1 MPNAFS
7 QLEPTNAVLIERL
20 SAGQVQVA
28 LIELIRLLQATV
40 TKGASIGFLLP
51 LQKTV
56 LHEYWRKVIREIERG
71 TRIFLVARL
80 DEQIVGTIQ
89 LELATKQN
97 ARHRAEVQKLIVH
110 PRFRNRG
117 IGTTLLATAEE
128 IAKSLDRTLLTLEVR
143 QGDPAERLY
152 QNRGYTAVG
161 SIPNYARNPQG
172 RLEAAAIYY
181 RQL

>member
-1 MPNAFS
+1 MLNTFS

-20 SAGQVQVA
+20 SAGQVQA
-28 LIELIRLLQATV
+28 SIIELIRLLQATV
-40 TKGASIGFLLP
+40 TKGASLGFLLP

-56 LHEYWRKVIREIERG
+56 LNEYWRKVIREIQKG
-71 TRIFLVARL
+71 KRIFLVARL
-80 DEQIVGTIQ
+80 DEQIVGTVQ

-117 IGTTLLATAEE
+117 IGTTLLATLEE
-128 IAKSLDRTLLTLEVR
+128 IAKSMDRTLLILEVR
-143 QGDPAERLY
+143 EGDPAERLY
-152 QNRGYTAVG
+152 QNRGYTAAG
-161 SIPNYARNPQG
+161 TIPNYAQSPKG
-172 RLEAAAIYY
+172 RLENAVIYY